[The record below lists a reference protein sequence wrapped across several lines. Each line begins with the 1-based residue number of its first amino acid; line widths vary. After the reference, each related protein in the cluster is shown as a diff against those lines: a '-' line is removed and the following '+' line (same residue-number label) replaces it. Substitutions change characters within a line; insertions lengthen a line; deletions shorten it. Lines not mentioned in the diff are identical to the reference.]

1 MMSSIPT
8 REASIPKI
16 QSNSNKGSFCATL
29 EIIHQ
34 AAIIIFHVAS
44 HLEFLVIGNM
54 EKQGA
59 RH

>member
-34 AAIIIFHVAS
+34 AAVIIFHMDS
-44 HLEFLVIGNM
+44 
-54 EKQGA
+54 
-59 RH
+59 